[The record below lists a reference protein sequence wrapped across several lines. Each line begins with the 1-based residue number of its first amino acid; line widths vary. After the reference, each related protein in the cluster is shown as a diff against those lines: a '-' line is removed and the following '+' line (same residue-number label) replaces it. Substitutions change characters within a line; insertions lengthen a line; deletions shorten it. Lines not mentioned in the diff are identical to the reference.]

1 MNPFEM
7 VVLIIAIITIGRII
21 TSRMK
26 TREATLEPKA
36 MEDNARLRSEVS
48 QLKER
53 INTLERIAVDKS
65 RRLADEIDSLGPR

>member
-7 VVLIIAIITIGRII
+7 VVLIIAIITIGRVI
-21 TSRMK
+21 TTRMK
-26 TREATLEPKA
+26 NRETALEPKA